1 MTDISSERR
10 KTAYLG
16 DREYAYSTRTL
27 TPGWQNVSWG
37 AILGGVVIALIVMA
51 TLDALGTA
59 IGAAVI
65 DPTGPS
71 DLLDP
76 ALGAA
81 AIIWVA
87 SYVLLGLFAGGWV
100 AGQLSPT
107 GSQLN
112 TILHGLVMWGLTAI
126 VSLLIIT
133 WSAGGVLSGIGR
145 VMDQS
150 ADLLTTGFV
159 DTVPSVI
166 ETTEFEEG
174 TFDAIQAELES
185 LFETDDTTEDPRL
198 NLDDFRLSRDI
209 TEYVTADEVDDAQ
222 RQDVIAAVEQ
232 RTTLSQQE
240 AAETLDNW
248 RDTFQEARVQFDE
261 TVSEVTEAVTD
272 TLAAVAGIIFA
283 MLFIG
288 GAAAGLG
295 AYLAASSRDDV
306 LLREETVEVETETGP
321 VS

>member
-1 MTDISSERR
+1 MTNISSERR
-10 KTAYLG
+10 KTAYMG
-16 DREYAYSTRTL
+16 DREYAYSTRTVS
-27 TPGWQNVSWG
+27 PGWQNVSWG
-37 AILGGVVIALIVMA
+37 AILAGVVIALIAMA

-65 DPTGPS
+65 DPTGPE
-71 DLLDP
+71 DLFDP

-81 AIIWVA
+81 AVIWVA
-87 SYVLLGLFAGGWV
+87 AYVLLGLFAGGWV
-100 AGQLSPT
+100 TGQLSPI

-126 VSLLIIT
+126 VSTLIII
-133 WSAGGVLSGIGR
+133 WSAGGVLTGIGR
-145 VMDQS
+145 ALDQS
-150 ADLLTTGFV
+150 ADLFTTGFV

-166 ETTEFEEG
+166 ENTEFEEG
-174 TFDAIQAELES
+174 TLDAIQAELDS
-185 LFETDDTTEDPRL
+185 LLETDDTNEDRRL

-209 TEYVTADEVDDAQ
+209 AEYVMADEVDDAQ
-222 RQDVIAAVEQ
+222 RQDVIVAVEQ

-261 TVSEVTEAVTD
+261 TINQVTEDVTD
-272 TLAAVAGIIFA
+272 TLAAISGIIFA

-295 AYLAASSRDDV
+295 AYFAASSRDDV
-306 LLREETVEVETETGP
+306 VVQEETVAVETETGP